1 MADIKK
7 HMSRHLLSARHWI
20 TRAEESFAK
29 EKDIRGELDL
39 LLAKAELQHV
49 QETNRSRQWRY
60 KYPLL
65 NHGLA
70 LGLSAMLAAIGFSG
84 FYWWMHGR
92 EAAVVPIPLTVQQE
106 AKYPVAHENIKADL
120 QAPSNAQTA
129 VLPAQVQP
137 ITSSEATSSTAVN
150 PATPVTPPPTSPQT
164 SESHEGSNLS
174 ARATNDKENILTPDE
189 MKKVIRAA
197 GKSLRGQ

>member
-7 HMSRHLLSARHWI
+7 HMSWHLSSARHWI
-20 TRAEESFAK
+20 TRAEESFSK

-70 LGLSAMLAAIGFSG
+70 LGLSLAVTAMGFG
-84 FYWWMHGR
+84 GAYWWMHGR
-92 EAAVVPIPLTVQQE
+92 EKATIPVPLAIQQDIRHPVMHETIEADIPSFNSQE
-106 AKYPVAHENIKADL
+106 
-120 QAPSNAQTA
+120 A
-129 VLPAQVQP
+129 VLPKPVQS
-137 ITSSEATSSTAVN
+137 ITNSEATSPTAVN
-150 PATPVTPPPTSPQT
+150 PAVPVTPPPQTSFQT
-164 SESHEGSNLS
+164 SESHAGNNLP
-174 ARATNDKENILTPDE
+174 ARATDDKENILTPDE